1 MLDSR
6 HSFTKHFRELLE
18 EVAPG
23 VNFYPEPQMQS
34 IQYPCVTLHWGP
46 QRKTNTLAIWA
57 SDVQIDILFTE
68 YRRAECDRIVQ
79 HILEA
84 LNLAADVPGRP
95 RRIPKIR
102 FLDEQG
108 RRLNTPEPYL
118 QGESDIQWRLTEPV
132 QLIYEDDKPE
142 LMRNS
147 FTLTLLYKN
156 R

>member
-6 HSFTKHFRELLE
+6 HSFTKYFRELLE
-18 EVAPG
+18 EVAPE
-23 VNFYPEPQMQS
+23 VNFYPEPQMQL
-34 IQYPCVTLHWGP
+34 IQYPCITLHWGP
-46 QRKTNTLAIWA
+46 QRKTKTLAIWA
-57 SDVQIDILFTE
+57 SEVQIDILFTE
-68 YRRAECDRIVQ
+68 FKRADCDRTAQ

-95 RRIPKIR
+95 RRTPKIR

-108 RRLNTPEPYL
+108 KRLNTPEPYL
-118 QGESDIQWRLTEPV
+118 QGESDIQWRLSEPV
-132 QLIYEDDKPE
+132 QTIYEDDKPE

>member
-6 HSFTKHFRELLE
+6 HSFTKYFRELLE
-18 EVAPG
+18 EVAPE
-23 VNFYPEPQMQS
+23 VNFYPEPQMQP
-34 IQYPCVTLHWGP
+34 IQYPCITLHWGP
-46 QRKTNTLAIWA
+46 HSKTKTLAIWA
-57 SDVQIDILFTE
+57 SEVQIDILFTE
-68 YRRAECDRIVQ
+68 FKRAECDRTAQ

-95 RRIPKIR
+95 RRTPKIR

-108 RRLNTPEPYL
+108 KRLNTPEPYL
-118 QGESDIQWRLTEPV
+118 QNQSDIQWRLTEPV
-132 QLIYEDDKPE
+132 QTIYEDDKPE